1 MQSGSAR
8 SVPSKS
14 IEEAKSTK
22 KGSAMYNIE
31 ELNAKTR
38 DELRAIAKEMD
49 IVGRS
54 KMTKSELVNAVYD
67 NKPFE
72 EVAEANEVAE
82 AVVEA
87 VNDEKQVNKVD
98 EKQKS
103 DEPNEV
109 DKLRHENHMK
119 IVEACE
125 VGDFV
130 AFTCFGSKA
139 RSAKVTR
146 KSSKRKKFEV
156 ETAYGKKFIIDYDM
170 VIWVKK
176 SQDAKWPH
184 GVYKALKG
192 IE

>member
-1 MQSGSAR
+1 
-8 SVPSKS
+8 
-14 IEEAKSTK
+14 
-22 KGSAMYNIE
+22 MYNIE

-54 KMTKSELVNAVYD
+54 KMTKSELVTAVYD
-67 NKPFE
+67 NQPFE
-72 EVAEANEVAE
+72 EVAEANEVVETIAE
-82 AVVEA
+82 T
-87 VNDEKQVNKVD
+87 VNDEKQLNKVE
-98 EKQKS
+98 EKPKNE
-103 DEPNEV
+103 EPNEV

-146 KSSKRKKFEV
+146 KSSKRKKLEV

>member
-1 MQSGSAR
+1 
-8 SVPSKS
+8 
-14 IEEAKSTK
+14 
-22 KGSAMYNIE
+22 MYNIE

-67 NKPFE
+67 NQPFE

-82 AVVEA
+82 TVVDA
-87 VNDEKQVNKVD
+87 VNDEKQVNKVE

-109 DKLRHENHMK
+109 DKLRQENHMK

-146 KSSKRKKFEV
+146 KSSKRKKLEV
-156 ETAYGKKFIIDYDM
+156 ETAYGKKFIVDYDM

>member
-1 MQSGSAR
+1 
-8 SVPSKS
+8 
-14 IEEAKSTK
+14 
-22 KGSAMYNIE
+22 MYNIE

-67 NKPFE
+67 NQPFE
-72 EVAEANEVAE
+72 EVAEANEVAD

-87 VNDEKQVNKVD
+87 VNDEKQVNKAE

-109 DKLRHENHMK
+109 DKLRQENHMK

-146 KSSKRKKFEV
+146 KSSKRKKLEV

>member
-1 MQSGSAR
+1 
-8 SVPSKS
+8 
-14 IEEAKSTK
+14 
-22 KGSAMYNIE
+22 MYNIE
-31 ELNAKTR
+31 ELSAKTR

-67 NKPFE
+67 NQPFE

-82 AVVEA
+82 TVVDA
-87 VNDEKQVNKVD
+87 VNDEKQVNKVE

-109 DKLRHENHMK
+109 DKLRQENHMK

-130 AFTCFGSKA
+130 AFICFGSKA

-146 KSSKRKKFEV
+146 KSSKRKKLEV
-156 ETAYGKKFIIDYDM
+156 ETAYGKKFVIDYDM

-176 SQDAKWPH
+176 SKDAKWPH
-184 GVYKALKG
+184 GVYKMLKG

>member
-1 MQSGSAR
+1 
-8 SVPSKS
+8 
-14 IEEAKSTK
+14 
-22 KGSAMYNIE
+22 MYNIE
-31 ELNAKTR
+31 ELNVKTR

-67 NKPFE
+67 NQPFE
-72 EVAEANEVAE
+72 EVAEANEV
-82 AVVEA
+82 VENVIET
-87 VNDEKQVNKVD
+87 VNDEKQVNKAD

-103 DEPNEV
+103 DEQNEV
-109 DKLRHENHMK
+109 DKLRQENHMK

-146 KSSKRKKFEV
+146 KSSKRKRLEV

>member
-1 MQSGSAR
+1 
-8 SVPSKS
+8 
-14 IEEAKSTK
+14 
-22 KGSAMYNIE
+22 MYNIE

-38 DELRAIAKEMD
+38 DELRAIAKEMG

-54 KMTKSELVNAVYD
+54 KITKSELVNAVYD
-67 NKPFE
+67 NQPFE

-82 AVVEA
+82 TVVDA
-87 VNDEKQVNKVD
+87 VNDEKQVNKVE

-109 DKLRHENHMK
+109 DKLRQENHMK

-146 KSSKRKKFEV
+146 KSSKRKKLEV
-156 ETAYGKKFIIDYDM
+156 ETAYGKKFVIDYDM

>member
-1 MQSGSAR
+1 MLSLLVVWTNKISTWQVCRR
-8 SVPSKS
+8 SQ
-14 IEEAKSTK
+14 TK

-31 ELNAKTR
+31 ELNVKTR

-67 NKPFE
+67 NQPFE
-72 EVAEANEVAE
+72 EVAEASEVVE
-82 AVVEA
+82 TVVEA
-87 VNDEKQVNKVD
+87 VEDEKQNAEELNEVNK
-98 EKQKS
+98 
-103 DEPNEV
+103 
-109 DKLRHENHMK
+109 LRYENHMK

-146 KSSKRKKFEV
+146 KSSKRKKLEV